1 MQTSYTYTPEIQF
14 VRKCWQPVFAE
25 VPRPIRPINGYFGAC
40 APSSYMLRWRKAG
53 DCARTCITSDGGR
66 TVTLES
72 PLNKLWMED
81 KQCAF
86 ALWFLQLL

>member
-40 APSSYMLRWRKAG
+40 APSSYMLRWCKAG
-53 DCARTCITSDGGR
+53 DCARMHHVRRGKDCYAGVAFKQTLDGG
-66 TVTLES
+66 
-72 PLNKLWMED
+72 
-81 KQCAF
+81 
-86 ALWFLQLL
+86 